1 MDRWGD
7 RADYPLMARSGFH
20 ARRTSIFKAY
30 SSFKFETKM
39 NFKFDAKMNGLK
51 FAIEVTGEKHRRLRS
66 GRALSTHK
74 FSAREADA

>member
-1 MDRWGD
+1 MIKWIVRSWPE
-7 RADYPLMARSGFH
+7 ADFTPAGRPF
-20 ARRTSIFKAY
+20 FKAY

-74 FSAREADA
+74 FSAREADV